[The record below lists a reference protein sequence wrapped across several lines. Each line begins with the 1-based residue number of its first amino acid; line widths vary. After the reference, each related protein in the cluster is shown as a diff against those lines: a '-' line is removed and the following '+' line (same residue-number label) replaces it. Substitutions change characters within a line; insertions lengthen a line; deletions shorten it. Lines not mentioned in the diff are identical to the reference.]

1 MWKTILM
8 VYVLGGILIYI
19 ATMIFCFKGWKQW
32 ERESEAIGYPEGAGF
47 GIAAA
52 CTFFL
57 GCMLFAIFWPALP
70 FIMIGIMICD
80 TAQSRK
86 EKMRGDDEDGSENW
100 PCEH

>member
-1 MWKTILM
+1 MENCSDGLCIGWNTHIHCNNDL
-8 VYVLGGILIYI
+8 LLQ
-19 ATMIFCFKGWKQW
+19 GWKQW
-32 ERESEAIGYPEGAGF
+32 ERESEEIGYPEGAGF

-57 GCMLFAIFWPALP
+57 GCTLFAIFWPALP